1 MSEEEVVKLVFPE
14 SKREEDKEVK
24 ALLQPTGYEKKN
36 RIFDVEEILNW
47 FKKLKVKQI
56 ELWMETSVKSGNV
69 ISLLVSA
76 EGKGGVKVTLEPKT
90 ETTETN

>member
-36 RIFDVEEILNW
+36 RIFDVEEI
-47 FKKLKVKQI
+47 
-56 ELWMETSVKSGNV
+56 
-69 ISLLVSA
+69 
-76 EGKGGVKVTLEPKT
+76 PKT
-90 ETTETN
+90 FNSSFSFIGSLDLTFPLMKSVIPS